1 MEVVTQY
8 SKDYIGDVG
17 LLKMDFLGLKNLT
30 IIDYILKDIEKNDGR
45 KININEIELNDKK
58 TFQLISRGDT
68 FGIFQLESPGMKNLL
83 IKMQCNCLDDLI
95 AAIALF
101 RPGPM
106 ANIPAYIARKKRERT
121 SNLSIRSF

>member
-1 MEVVTQY
+1 
-8 SKDYIGDVG
+8 
-17 LLKMDFLGLKNLT
+17 MDFLGLKNLT

-101 RPGPM
+101 
-106 ANIPAYIARKKRERT
+106 
-121 SNLSIRSF
+121 

>member
-1 MEVVTQY
+1 MCIR
-8 SKDYIGDVG
+8 DR
-17 LLKMDFLGLKNLT
+17 
-30 IIDYILKDIEKNDGR
+30 KDIEKNDGR

-106 ANIPAYIARKKRERT
+106 AVSYTHLYQLKRINEFINY
-121 SNLSIRSF
+121 SH